1 MFPEQENNIFDC
13 KGVAVYC
20 QILSVFADNMKSQK
34 LWLRSNKLPYFPSWK
49 FCDIW
54 HFQRH
59 GEFKI
64 DVALNIC

>member
-34 LWLRSNKLPYFPSWK
+34 LWLRSNKLPYFPS
-49 FCDIW
+49 
-54 HFQRH
+54 
-59 GEFKI
+59 
-64 DVALNIC
+64 